1 MARAKKVEEVIADQ
15 SVEEVVAELNSVTV
29 VWRGNSRTYTR
40 KIHGDDFRALAEE
53 FATKNRGEL
62 V

>member
-40 KIHGDDFRALAEE
+40 EAHGDNFRALAEE
-53 FATKNRGEL
+53 FATKNGGEL

>member
-1 MARAKKVEEVIADQ
+1 MARAKKVEEVITDE

-40 KIHGDDFRALAEE
+40 AVHGDNFRALAEE
-53 FATKNRGEL
+53 FAAKNRGEL